1 MASYATMAR
10 VQGGRV
16 RTLAWDAGA
25 GDAVTGARV
34 PVPAHGA
41 TRDDDPPPTL
51 RERWTWFREELAMMT
66 FFLLDPESW
75 R

>member
-1 MASYATMAR
+1 MAMAR

-16 RTLAWDAGA
+16 RTLAWDGA
-25 GDAVTGARV
+25 
-34 PVPAHGA
+34 PASEALDGA
-41 TRDDDPPPTL
+41 TPPRCECAAREAGPAPTL
-51 RERWTWFREELAMMT
+51 IERWTWFREEVAMMT

>member
-1 MASYATMAR
+1 MAGYMAMAR

-16 RTLAWDAGA
+16 RTLAWDGRAA
-25 GDAVTGARV
+25 SERTDVEVR
-34 PVPAHGA
+34 PA
-41 TRDDDPPPTL
+41 RDDAALEDSPAPTL
-51 RERWTWFREELAMMT
+51 LEQWTWFREELAMMT

>member
-1 MASYATMAR
+1 MAGYMAMAR

-16 RTLAWDAGA
+16 RALAWD
-25 GDAVTGARV
+25 GDAAVE
-34 PVPAHGA
+34 PVVADVRSVSDASTVEDAPA
-41 TRDDDPPPTL
+41 PTL
-51 RERWTWFREELAMMT
+51 GERWTWVRDELGMMT